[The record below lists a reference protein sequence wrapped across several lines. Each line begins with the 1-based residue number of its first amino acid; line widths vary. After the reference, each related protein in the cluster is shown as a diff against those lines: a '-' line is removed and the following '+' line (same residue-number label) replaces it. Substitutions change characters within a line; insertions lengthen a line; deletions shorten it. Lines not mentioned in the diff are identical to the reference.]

1 MTQIKNTN
9 FNDIGRSVTEDF
21 KAGIENGRNAVAEM
35 TKGIVPQMGTD
46 MKGEVEKANFPGIGK
61 AIPQGLEK
69 GLELINNYL

>member
-35 TKGIVPQMGTD
+35 TKGMFHKWEPI
-46 MKGEVEKANFPGIGK
+46 
-61 AIPQGLEK
+61 
-69 GLELINNYL
+69 